1 MVPFETVFEAAATRA
16 GGAAAL
22 ETRMPVPK
30 SAAELRG
37 VDDDRYLSLMSR
49 RVFRAGLKQ
58 SLVDAKWPAF
68 EDAFMGFD
76 PKRVR
81 AMNDE
86 ALEAL
91 LSEKRLIRHG
101 PKMRAVMRN
110 AAAVC
115 ALAEDT
121 GGVGAYLADW
131 PASAIVGLWDDIAKR
146 FTQMGGRSA
155 PVFLRMAGKD
165 TFLLTDDVA
174 RALVRWGAIEGE
186 PTGKAGRA
194 LVQAAFNRWA
204 EESARPLSQ
213 ISMALALS
221 AG

>member
-1 MVPFETVFEAAATRA
+1 MVPFETVFAAAAARA

-22 ETRMPVPK
+22 ETRFPAPK

-37 VDDDRYLSLMSR
+37 VADDRYLSLMSR
-49 RVFRAGLKQ
+49 RVFRAGLKH

-68 EDAFMGFD
+68 EDAFMSFD
-76 PKRVR
+76 PRRVH
-81 AMNDE
+81 AMSDE

-91 LSEKRLIRHG
+91 LGDKRLIRHG
-101 PKMRAVMRN
+101 PKMRAVHRN

-115 ALAEDT
+115 AFAADT

-131 PASAIVGLWDDIAKR
+131 PATGIVGLWDDIAKQ
-146 FTQMGGRSA
+146 FAHMGGRSA
-155 PVFLRMAGKD
+155 PTFLRMAGKV
-165 TFLLTDDVA
+165 TFLITPDVA
-174 RALVRWGAIEGE
+174 GALAHWGALEE
-186 PTGKAGRA
+186 APTGKAGCAR
-194 LVQAAFNRWA
+194 VQAAFNRWA

-221 AG
+221 VD

>member
-1 MVPFETVFEAAATRA
+1 MVPFETVFEAAAKRA

-37 VDDDRYLSLMSR
+37 VGDDRYLSLMSR
-49 RVFRAGLKQ
+49 RVFRAGLKH

-81 AMNDE
+81 AMSDE
-86 ALEAL
+86 ALEAFL
-91 LSEKRLIRHG
+91 GDKRLIRHG
-101 PKMRAVMRN
+101 PKMRSVMRN

-194 LVQAAFNRWA
+194 RVQAAFNRWA
-204 EESARPLSQ
+204 KESARPLSH